1 MHEKSWAKGPVLES
15 NKHSH
20 FRRSIGLSKQEQ
32 NTNNIVGDFVWRR
45 QTHQRFSQKL
55 TPAFRGK
62 PFGTPGPLARIV
74 PPRTRV
80 RDRPARALGY
90 GKRSTISATVAQP
103 DGVIGATAGGGLA
116 VRAERHRKDHGIRA
130 GDMIA
135 VPAESRVSC
144 RSRLDAA
151 AGRAATPMRW
161 RACPEWCHRTTSWWC
176 ARVKP
181 KSSAARQ

>member
-1 MHEKSWAKGPVLES
+1 MHEKSWAKRPVLEG
-15 NKHSH
+15 NTHCY
-20 FRRSIGLSKQEQ
+20 FRRSICLSRQEQ
-32 NTNNIVGDFVWRR
+32 NTNIIVGEFVWRI
-45 QTHQRFSQKL
+45 QTHPRFSQNL

-62 PFGTPGPLARIV
+62 PFGTPGLVARIV
-74 PPRTRV
+74 PPQTRV
-80 RDRPARALGY
+80 RDRPARARGY
-90 GKRSTISATVAQP
+90 GKRSTISATAAQP
-103 DGVIGATAGGGLA
+103 DGVIGATAGGDLA

-135 VPAESRVSC
+135 VPAESLVSC
-144 RSRLDAA
+144 RSRLAAA

>member
-15 NKHSH
+15 NKHCY
-20 FRRSIGLSKQEQ
+20 FRRSICLSKQEQ
-32 NTNNIVGDFVWRR
+32 NTNIIVGEFVWRI
-45 QTHQRFSQKL
+45 QTHQRFSQTL

-62 PFGTPGPLARIV
+62 PFGTPGPVARIV

-80 RDRPARALGY
+80 RDRPARARGY

-130 GDMIA
+130 GDLIA

-144 RSRLDAA
+144 RSRLAA
-151 AGRAATPMRW
+151 AGRR
-161 RACPEWCHRTTSWWC
+161 H
-176 ARVKP
+176 
-181 KSSAARQ
+181 Q